1 MSDYIQD
8 AIDAA
13 ALRMKV
19 EPLGDQQYQ
28 VTVTSADRVSPWG
41 PWREPITMQ
50 PDYPDPP
57 TLGQVLYYTATRLQA
72 VEDTDDF
79 LDWCT
84 ETGRDAGDAVAY
96 RRYGDL
102 IALRDCVRGTMG
114 VDAYDGLLA
123 GLAIEQA
130 IERAAQ
136 AIRPMRTGN

>member
-8 AIDAA
+8 AIGAG
-13 ALRMKV
+13 ALRIEA
-19 EPLGDQQYQ
+19 EPLGKQRYQ
-28 VTVTSADRVSPWG
+28 VTITSAERVSPWG
-41 PWREPITMQ
+41 TWREPITMQ

-84 ETGRDAGDAVAY
+84 ETGCDASDAEAY

-102 IALRDCVRGTMG
+102 IALRDRVRGTMG
-114 VDAYDGLLA
+114 VEAYDGLLA